1 MFFNTLSATTWY
13 ADVAL
18 IAILVLFTLLGVARG
33 FGKSMKGF
41 FMTVTIIFVS
51 LLLMGLLHSTVMES
65 SLGQGL
71 MGALEGASKGWGV
84 EFNEVIYADD
94 GGTRYLLIDGARQN
108 LSEMGIKG
116 MIANWLAGLFVAEY
130 GVQSLAGLCVYN
142 ISSLVISAG
151 LFVASCIVLSI
162 LCSIIKGMTKGMH
175 DSESKAVR
183 VTDRVLGGA
192 VGLVVS
198 AVFVMVVLA
207 ILKAV
212 EDKVPMV
219 VEYINQS
226 TVCKF
231 FYDLNPIGKVLADIF
246 TKH

>member
-1 MFFNTLSATTWY
+1 MFFNTLSASTWY

-51 LLLMGLLHSTVMES
+51 LLLMGLLHGTVMES

-71 MGALEGASKGWGV
+71 MGTLEGASKGWGV